1 MPEASRAGYSWFRT
15 RGGRRFGLEF
25 AVVVAAKLVL
35 LTILWWA
42 CFTPAT
48 RPDVTPAG
56 VADRLL
62 APATP
67 ARAARDD

>member
-1 MPEASRAGYSWFRT
+1 MPDATREGYSWFRT

-25 AVVVAAKLVL
+25 AVVVAGKLL
-35 LTILWWA
+35 LLAFIWWF

-56 VADRLL
+56 VADHLL
-62 APATP
+62 VPAPQVQDAH
-67 ARAARDD
+67 DD